1 MSVKVSQSVWAH
13 SRAKGAELLLLL
25 AIADVADDEGVAYPS
40 LATLANKIRMGER
53 NTHYLVKKL
62 CAAHELS
69 VETGA
74 GPRGCNLFRVQTLR
88 AANFAGVQTL
98 QGARACARG
107 VQPVAPN
114 TSLNRHN
121 NNNNNDI
128 RVVASNMPRKKP
140 PTRPSKP
147 PAVKIALS
155 DEGIFDGLTPAQLG
169 RWREAFPAINVA
181 SEIHRAEVWLQA
193 NPRKAKSNYA
203 RFLVN
208 WLSRAQDRER
218 KGGGAAAPRT
228 LSQAAIDYRAGV
240 DANGSF

>member
-40 LATLANKIRMGER
+40 IATLARKIRMGER

-69 VETGA
+69 VEIGA
-74 GPRGCNLFRVQTLR
+74 GPRGCNLFRVQTFR
-88 AANFAGVQTL
+88 AANFAGVQTF
-98 QGARACARG
+98 QGARACAKG

-121 NNNNNDI
+121 NNNDI
-128 RVVASNMPRKKP
+128 RVVALTSSCKKP
-140 PTRPSKP
+140 PTRPRKA
-147 PAVKIALS
+147 PAAKIVLS
-155 DEGIFDGLTPAQLG
+155 EKGVFDGIMPTQASQ
-169 RWREAFPAINVA
+169 WRTAFPAIDVA

-193 NPRKAKSNYA
+193 NPKKTKSDYA

-208 WLSRAQDRER
+208 WLSRAQDRAR
-218 KGGGAAAPRT
+218 QGGGAPPPKT

-240 DANGSF
+240 DAHGNF